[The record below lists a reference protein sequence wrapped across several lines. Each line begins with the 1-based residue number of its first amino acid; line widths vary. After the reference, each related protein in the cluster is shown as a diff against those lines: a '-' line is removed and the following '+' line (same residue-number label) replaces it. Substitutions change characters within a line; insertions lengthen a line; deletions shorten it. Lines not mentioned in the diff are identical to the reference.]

1 MRTGWSAL
9 HVPPARLEVSLKEA
23 PVIAVVDDDVS
34 IRTGVERLLR
44 SAGYG
49 VRLYDSA
56 ESFLDSGTTPAPA
69 AVLSDVHM
77 PGMSGL
83 DLQQKLRRDHPGWE
97 VLLMTAYPELVERE
111 RALAQGARCL
121 LSKPFDADELLAHLD
136 AVTGGT

>member
-1 MRTGWSAL
+1 M
-9 HVPPARLEVSLKEA
+9 
-23 PVIAVVDDDVS
+23 IAVVDDDVS
-34 IRTGVERLLR
+34 IRIGVERLLR

-56 ESFLDSGTTPAPA
+56 ESFLDTGTAPAPA

-83 DLQQKLRRDHPGWE
+83 DLHQRIRRDHPGWE

-136 AVTGGT
+136 AATGGT

>member
-1 MRTGWSAL
+1 M
-9 HVPPARLEVSLKEA
+9 
-23 PVIAVVDDDVS
+23 IAVVDDDVS

-56 ESFLDSGTTPAPA
+56 ESFLDTGTTPAPA

-83 DLQQKLRRDHPGWE
+83 DLQQKLRREHPGWE